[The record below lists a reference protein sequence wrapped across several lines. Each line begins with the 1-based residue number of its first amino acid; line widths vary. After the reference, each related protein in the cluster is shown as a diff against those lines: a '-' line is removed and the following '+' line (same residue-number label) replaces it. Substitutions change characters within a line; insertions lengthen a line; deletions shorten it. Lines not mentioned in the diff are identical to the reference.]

1 MIRELR
7 GRGLTIILALAF
19 GLFAGLFPMKVGASQ
34 NDHPLYREIRDLQ
47 LQETGVQVSGIT
59 IEKDAARIQLAEGDL
74 WFFAPVKGKVLG
86 AVFIGRGEITL
97 HPEVPGEQR
106 FLSQLASAVPVEET
120 FKGIMLLFADDPFLP
135 FQGQMATPSTTT
147 AAKAQALA
155 RDAWNLFRKGRK
167 YAKPNT
173 AAYLLPWN
181 VPARLLCEMLNPAGT
196 GSFFMVSGDGDKYGD
211 FVYLEDPLGVPG
223 QEPEEVAWLNLSEK
237 NLGSWYAARFRG
249 RYQNGRPLDPHP
261 RRLIEVENYMIGGKL
276 EGRTL
281 GAMAAMSFKPL
292 EDGISVLPLDL
303 DPRLRVVQVT
313 GQNDQAVGFIQ
324 EAYKEDGDLSVV
336 FPAPLEKG
344 RSYVVHFTYGGSD
357 SITDQ
362 GNGNYSLLDRSN
374 WYPNPGLGA
383 YLAKF
388 ALHFD
393 IPANTR
399 LLATGKKTMEQQ
411 VGDRLQVTWVSDVP
425 LKVAGFNY
433 GLFETQESVDK
444 ASGCRIET
452 YANKRL
458 PNELA
463 ELQVLAG
470 MAGGDA
476 GELGLLRS
484 LNTVELM
491 KKVHAEATAAMAI
504 YNDCFGAL
512 PYDHIAITQQPFYNF
527 GQAWPMLIFMPI
539 TAYLPNIQKELMG
552 LNDGFY
558 TKTFYELV
566 CAHEVAHQWW
576 GHWVGFSNYR
586 DQWISEGLAVLS
598 SSLYA
603 QRVYGLDH
611 ALRFFDELK
620 DQLTRKNR
628 KGTRPIEMG
637 GPDMGYR
644 LDTGKTG
651 AASQAVVYGKG
662 GYIFHMLRMMMWDPQ
677 NGDARFMAMLKDL
690 VAAQANGFLTTAGL
704 QVQVEKFMTP
714 QMNVRGDGRMDWFFD
729 QWVRGTELPRYGI
742 EYQLKSAEGG
752 KILAELKVKQSQVSD
767 DFVMLV
773 PVYAQYRDKIVRLG
787 QVRIKGNSKTPTLSI
802 PLPEKPK
809 KLLLCARRD
818 VLCELD

>member
-1 MIRELR
+1 MFRER
-7 GRGLTIILALAF
+7 GFFTFFSLAF
-19 GLFAGLFPMKVGASQ
+19 ILFAGLCPRSAAASE
-34 NDHPLYREIRDLQ
+34 NDHPLYQEIRNLT
-47 LQETGVQVSGIT
+47 LKEAGIHVSGIT
-59 IEKDAARIQLAEGDL
+59 LEKDAARIHLAEGDL
-74 WFFAPVKGKVLG
+74 WFFAPVNGRTLG
-86 AVFIGRGEITL
+86 AVFIGQGGITL
-97 HPEVPGEQR
+97 HPEVPGERR
-106 FLSQLASAVPVEET
+106 FLGQLVSAVPVEET
-120 FKGIMLLFADDPFLP
+120 FKGIVLLFADDPFLP
-135 FQGQMATPSTTT
+135 FQGQLSTPSTAA
-147 AAKAQALA
+147 AAKARALA
-155 RDAWNLFRKGRK
+155 GDSWNLFRKGRK
-167 YAKPNT
+167 ATPAN
-173 AAYLLPWN
+173 AFGRFFPWN
-181 VPARLLCEMLNPAGT
+181 VSARLFGTMLNPAGPK
-196 GSFFMVSGDGDKYGD
+196 SFFMASGDGDKYGD

-223 QEPEEVAWLNLSEK
+223 HEPEEVVWLNLSEK
-237 NLGSWYAARFRG
+237 YLGSWYAGRFRG
-249 RYQNGRPLDPHP
+249 LDQNGRSRDPHP
-261 RRLIEVENYMIGGKL
+261 RRLIEVEDYMIGGKL

-292 EDGISVLPLDL
+292 EDGISVLPLAL

-313 GQNDQAVGFIQ
+313 GANDQPLSFIQ
-324 EAYKEDGDLSVV
+324 EPYKEDGDLSVV

-344 RSYVVHFTYGGSD
+344 RSTVVHFTYGGSD

-374 WYPNPGLGA
+374 WYPNPGFGT

-388 ALHFD
+388 MLHFD

-399 LLATGKKTMEQQ
+399 LLGTGKKTMEKQD
-411 VGDRLQVTWVSDVP
+411 GDRLQVTWVSDIP

-433 GLFETQESVDK
+433 GVFEVQESVDK
-444 ASGCRIET
+444 ASGRRIET

-463 ELQVLAG
+463 ELQVLTG
-470 MAGGDA
+470 MAAGDA

-484 LNTVELM
+484 LNTLELM
-491 KKVHAEATAAMAI
+491 KKVHAEATAALAI
-504 YNDCFGAL
+504 YNDCFGPL
-512 PYDHIAITQQPFYNF
+512 PYDHIAITQQPFYDF
-527 GQAWPMLIFMPI
+527 GQAWPTLIFMPI
-539 TAYLPNIQKELMG
+539 TAFLPSIQKELMG

-558 TKTFYELV
+558 TRTFYELV

-576 GHWVGFSNYR
+576 GHWIGFSNYR
-586 DQWISEGLAVLS
+586 DQWISEGLAVFS

-611 ALRFFDELK
+611 ALRYFDELK
-620 DQLTRKNR
+620 EQLTRKNR

-651 AASQAVVYGKG
+651 SASQAVVYGKG

-677 NGDARFMAMLKDL
+677 EGDARFLSMLKDL
-690 VAAQANGFLTTAGL
+690 VATQANGFLTTAAL
-704 QVQVEKFMTP
+704 QAQVEKFMTL

-787 QVRIKGNSKTPTLSI
+787 QVRIKGNSRTPALSLQ
-802 PLPEKPK
+802 LPEKPK

-818 VLCELD
+818 ILCELD